1 MLEKLKFFG
10 LNRAI
15 PAVILGLFCWITV
28 RIILKIYDKLTAKA
42 KLDATLRKILRIGV
56 KFILMF
62 ISVIIILGSLG
73 VSVSSLIATLSVVG
87 VALSLAIQG
96 FLSNVFGGLQ
106 IISNHPF
113 QVGDYVEVAGQ
124 SGTVREVGLFYTKL
138 DTPDQKLIQIPNS
151 AIANSS
157 ITNYTFAEKRRVDVS
172 VCISYDNDT
181 TAVITLLEKLL
192 GVHPLTLSG
201 DELDPSVHIS
211 AYNESSI
218 TLTARAWCMSTD
230 YWTVYFDLM
239 DAIKPAFDKAGVKL
253 GYPGVKIQMAEK

>member
-10 LNRAI
+10 LNKAI
-15 PAVILGLFCWITV
+15 PAVILGLFCFVAI
-28 RIILKIYDKLTAKA
+28 RIILKIYDKLSAKA
-42 KLDATLRKILRIGV
+42 KLDVTLRKILRIGV

-192 GVHPLTLSG
+192 SVHPLTLSDDG
-201 DELDPSVHIS
+201 LAPSVHIS

-218 TLTARAWCMSTD
+218 TLTARAWCMSPD